1 MYKVNNHQE
10 AIDTIKK
17 IDGNEFI
24 MQEFVKS
31 SVGKDLRLNVV
42 GNKVVA
48 TMKRL
53 NEDDFRANITNG
65 GKWNSIIQHKNN
77 RIWH

>member
-1 MYKVNNHQE
+1 
-10 AIDTIKK
+10 
-17 IDGNEFI
+17 

-53 NEDDFRANITNG
+53 NEDDFRANYNQ
-65 GKWNSIIQHKNN
+65 W
-77 RIWH
+77 